1 MVDLIEAGRPIMLD
15 GKRGTSGAGRK
26 ADEAFST
33 LMSDVV
39 DPRKNFIA
47 AYARSVKN
55 LDV

>member
-1 MVDLIEAGRPIMLD
+1 MNPETRQMLQVNIKDAIEAD
-15 GKRGTSGAGRK
+15 SV
-26 ADEAFST
+26 FST

-39 DPRKNFIA
+39 APRKSFIA